1 MFGDYEA
8 QRHWMEITT
17 SLPALDWYEQTS
29 ENDLQYWGLDYPPL
43 TAFHSWLLGKLGH
56 LVDPACFTLH
66 ASRGYEGMSCKVFLR
81 ISVIVS
87 DLFVYLPGVFVAG
100 WGFGAKDLALRSSTV
115 QLLWLL
121 PPLVLI
127 DHAHFQY
134 NGVCLGLCL
143 AAAGCV
149 ARGRTALASVLF
161 TSGLLFKQIALYY
174 APAFFFG
181 ILSICLWRPP
191 VGIFMASQRVVA
203 TGLVVLSSASL
214 LLAPWLLSAHPFA
227 AVLQVL
233 HRMFP
238 FARGLYEDKVA
249 NFWCSISVVLK
260 VHRLLPAAH
269 VPRLCAAATLLA
281 LLPSALCSLRRRA
294 GPGSFAASLFT
305 SSLSF
310 FLFAFQVHEKGI
322 LFAATAAAL
331 LPMAM
336 PARQVAW
343 AVLAARHF
351 QLVALFSMYPLMV
364 KDVLVV
370 PYALAC
376 LALVAF
382 CEMAAYQ
389 VPWGS
394 RLLLRASYLVGLL
407 LHSIHAFAPAPARY
421 PDLWT
426 LLITSASCSYFLCA
440 LVVVSERSLRTAV
453 GTLGLDLNPA
463 KLFSFLRSPSSQ
475 EGVTFQEFDPEA
487 WKKYMSGDYSNLVLP
502 DSREFLDDLPEAA
515 GHMPESVTDR
525 RQGGV
530 EQMRRSMNKDAQD
543 QRKQEHE
550 QMDKFKVGLKSAG
563 GFRQA
568 LAHRFGSLLGA
579 WREAL
584 DYDGNNRLTFGEFCL
599 ALNRLGMHG
608 EVRKLWCQLTKS
620 TDESGFL
627 VFRDLDP
634 QTDTMLSELRKKLT
648 QEYENMLM
656 AWIKGLDTRG
666 TGLVTEKQ
674 FVQCCRKIGFG
685 GNARELFKRMQPD
698 AGRTLM
704 TIRDFDTKAFHA
716 LSRGDFRMLSEPAQ
730 GHHGKSPLE
739 LTFHQR
745 NEAGF
750 FYQIRRAA
758 DASRRKEFAKAC
770 RVAHPSAYS
779 INTIEDFQD
788 LCIRKYG
795 SLIAAWRQCLDEH
808 GNGKR
813 PSPAFVASSRHMGRS
828 DTGEANEGASL
839 RAGKTAV
846 AGQKVGAGLADEE
859 DRASTAVEGAED
871 DEEDS
876 LLSSMPTPEPPK
888 QRALPLWV
896 PDEVAVVGFPDVSN
910 HWPSSAHQEYLPSTV
925 VFWTEVVKLFTSLV
939 TPPEAFVASPT
950 LGSQSWVKEHFTQAP
965 RELAKA
971 AVPSLVYTFQNNLM
985 FYSLTKLSAPVQQ
998 VLYQMKIITTAGLGV
1013 LMLGKSLGP
1022 VKWSACFLLA
1032 FGIMVVQVSRN
1043 AQKGDVLDWNWQS
1056 LESDQMKGF
1065 AAVLKML
1072 QQTQASIWMRNIQLG
1087 LFGACSSLLVAVAQ
1101 DGEVIANRYNIRVL
1115 LVIAM
1120 NAFGGLLCAVMLKY
1134 AGLACVTTAV
1144 GTGSEQSSCVR
1155 DLLLKRQA
1163 DLMARSDSVH
1173 SIILSSNKKLI
1184 SLCYVSGQFAKWN
1197 RQQAMQRATHG
1208 CFSTALSIILTCF
1221 MSSLLLQDFTPDLLF
1236 MVGTA
1241 ISVGASLTFGEFC
1254 DALRRLGY
1262 AGEFRSLFK
1271 EYDREQKGYICL
1283 ADLDPEADVLVSDF
1297 LDLLGERF
1305 GTLDLAWRDGFHQDP
1320 HGSITKKDVM
1330 EACAALG
1337 YAHDAEKLYGCLQT
1351 SPGKQ
1356 LITIWDIDPACSR
1369 SRKRGLEAI
1378 IPSAPRPLSP
1388 TARGNE
1394 AHTFF
1399 LEDGSPSSRTRNVM
1413 SKTFHTFNS
1422 PPLVQQLRR
1431 CLRARWGST
1440 VAGWRLSL
1448 DPQLHGSCGFGM
1460 FMKALEECAFGGKP
1474 RALWD
1479 ELSGE
1484 KNSITYMDL
1493 DEPAASLLNSFREQL
1508 VDRHGSIMDAWH
1520 ELESAGR
1527 GLLDEETFVSVLTE
1541 MGITIKHPRKL
1552 FKLLLSRQGQRSL
1565 AKEGFQAL
1573 LVGVVPTEQRDLWVS
1588 RKPRK
1593 ESTHKGQASPKRK
1606 VSPSKASGATRL
1618 GKAGAAP
1625 AAPTAVIEEEA
1636 KQAPPAELDRSQ
1648 AQPSRSE
1655 RNDLKVNVVPPV
1667 GKPKAHDVQAAEPES
1682 RETAHS
1688 VATRAVSS
1696 TVSRVAAKLASEEA
1710 EQAPRAKVLDS
1721 AARKKAIGG
1730 LLKAAKTGHLEKSL
1744 RQFEEQEATAAAK
1757 ELPKTLEEL
1766 RRYLLE
1772 KYGSLEAAWRRDFV
1786 ADGADDAGPSRVWP
1800 NAIFDEES
1808 SFGGLSE
1815 LPVIATGRLAKSV
1828 QVSPRMQRRSAAM
1841 LPEGSCKTTTLRLRN
1856 LAGKVLLE
1864 TQLGSWHVMTLPLKY
1879 FICGRRRLSICRC
1892 KLVMR
1897 IPPDGIELLLI
1908 RRSGTDS
1915 DEYPYEEG
1923 GLMMMYSDE
1932 FEDNLLEHIGQ
1943 PGIRFVLPVNL
1954 GSFCKGQSRD
1964 GVLKDWHVFC
1974 LSVHMV
1980 SCRIPTPRATGS
1992 EDQPEKGIGQRCRL
2006 EAKARG
2012 EGRPL
2017 LRLPGGVRSPWS
2029 TNVEELQADEAPQWL
2044 YAC

>member
-1 MFGDYEA
+1 VRQAMADTHLPVISRPASPEFPSVVRSRVPSQSA
-8 QRHWMEITT
+8 TT
-17 SLPALDWYEQTS
+17 C
-29 ENDLQYWGLDYPPL
+29 PPL
-43 TAFHSWLLGKLGH
+43 AAPLGQ
-56 LVDPACFTLH
+56 
-66 ASRGYEGMSCKVFLR
+66 SSSC
-81 ISVIVS
+81 
-87 DLFVYLPGVFVAG
+87 P
-100 WGFGAKDLALRSSTV
+100 
-115 QLLWLL
+115 Q
-121 PPLVLI
+121 
-127 DHAHFQY
+127 
-134 NGVCLGLCL
+134 
-143 AAAGCV
+143 
-149 ARGRTALASVLF
+149 
-161 TSGLLFKQIALYY
+161 
-174 APAFFFG
+174 
-181 ILSICLWRPP
+181 
-191 VGIFMASQRVVA
+191 
-203 TGLVVLSSASL
+203 
-214 LLAPWLLSAHPFA
+214 
-227 AVLQVL
+227 
-233 HRMFP
+233 
-238 FARGLYEDKVA
+238 
-249 NFWCSISVVLK
+249 
-260 VHRLLPAAH
+260 LPAAD
-269 VPRLCAAATLLA
+269 AK
-281 LLPSALCSLRRRA
+281 
-294 GPGSFAASLFT
+294 T
-305 SSLSF
+305 SN
-310 FLFAFQVHEKGI
+310 A
-322 LFAATAAAL
+322 
-331 LPMAM
+331 
-336 PARQVAW
+336 
-343 AVLAARHF
+343 
-351 QLVALFSMYPLMV
+351 
-364 KDVLVV
+364 
-370 PYALAC
+370 
-376 LALVAF
+376 
-382 CEMAAYQ
+382 
-389 VPWGS
+389 
-394 RLLLRASYLVGLL
+394 LRASCPQLPAAQGAAQRREEEERDFFARQLQHSSVQSRRQRSMIQREFVRKNRADDDAEFWGAKGKDGFRTYLKKKFGTILHGWRALDQDRCGRLSFQEFCQACRAMGYHGNFKKLWAELDEKKTGMVSLMEIDADVGHYIGTFKHALL
-407 LHSIHAFAPAPARY
+407 QKYGDMVTAWFQCIDVKREGR
-421 PDLWT
+421 
-426 LLITSASCSYFLCA
+426 IQ
-440 LVVVSERSLRTAV
+440 ERSLRTAV

-808 GNGKR
+808 GNGK
-813 PSPAFVASSRHMGRS
+813 
-828 DTGEANEGASL
+828 
-839 RAGKTAV
+839 
-846 AGQKVGAGLADEE
+846 
-859 DRASTAVEGAED
+859 
-871 DEEDS
+871 
-876 LLSSMPTPEPPK
+876 
-888 QRALPLWV
+888 
-896 PDEVAVVGFPDVSN
+896 
-910 HWPSSAHQEYLPSTV
+910 
-925 VFWTEVVKLFTSLV
+925 
-939 TPPEAFVASPT
+939 
-950 LGSQSWVKEHFTQAP
+950 
-965 RELAKA
+965 
-971 AVPSLVYTFQNNLM
+971 
-985 FYSLTKLSAPVQQ
+985 
-998 VLYQMKIITTAGLGV
+998 
-1013 LMLGKSLGP
+1013 
-1022 VKWSACFLLA
+1022 
-1032 FGIMVVQVSRN
+1032 
-1043 AQKGDVLDWNWQS
+1043 
-1056 LESDQMKGF
+1056 
-1065 AAVLKML
+1065 
-1072 QQTQASIWMRNIQLG
+1072 
-1087 LFGACSSLLVAVAQ
+1087 
-1101 DGEVIANRYNIRVL
+1101 
-1115 LVIAM
+1115 
-1120 NAFGGLLCAVMLKY
+1120 
-1134 AGLACVTTAV
+1134 
-1144 GTGSEQSSCVR
+1144 
-1155 DLLLKRQA
+1155 
-1163 DLMARSDSVH
+1163 
-1173 SIILSSNKKLI
+1173 
-1184 SLCYVSGQFAKWN
+1184 
-1197 RQQAMQRATHG
+1197 
-1208 CFSTALSIILTCF
+1208 
-1221 MSSLLLQDFTPDLLF
+1221 
-1236 MVGTA
+1236 
-1241 ISVGASLTFGEFC
+1241 LTFGEFC

-1772 KYGSLEAAWRRDFV
+1772 KYGSLEAAWRRGASTDSMTEADFEATLKKWELEEASTNFWQQLDV
-1786 ADGADDAGPSRVWP
+1786 QRSGCITLQQLDAGTVVCPS
-1800 NAIFDEES
+1800 
-1808 SFGGLSE
+1808 
-1815 LPVIATGRLAKSV
+1815 
-1828 QVSPRMQRRSAAM
+1828 
-1841 LPEGSCKTTTLRLRN
+1841 
-1856 LAGKVLLE
+1856 
-1864 TQLGSWHVMTLPLKY
+1864 
-1879 FICGRRRLSICRC
+1879 
-1892 KLVMR
+1892 
-1897 IPPDGIELLLI
+1897 
-1908 RRSGTDS
+1908 
-1915 DEYPYEEG
+1915 
-1923 GLMMMYSDE
+1923 
-1932 FEDNLLEHIGQ
+1932 
-1943 PGIRFVLPVNL
+1943 
-1954 GSFCKGQSRD
+1954 
-1964 GVLKDWHVFC
+1964 
-1974 LSVHMV
+1974 
-1980 SCRIPTPRATGS
+1980 
-1992 EDQPEKGIGQRCRL
+1992 
-2006 EAKARG
+2006 
-2012 EGRPL
+2012 
-2017 LRLPGGVRSPWS
+2017 
-2029 TNVEELQADEAPQWL
+2029 
-2044 YAC
+2044 